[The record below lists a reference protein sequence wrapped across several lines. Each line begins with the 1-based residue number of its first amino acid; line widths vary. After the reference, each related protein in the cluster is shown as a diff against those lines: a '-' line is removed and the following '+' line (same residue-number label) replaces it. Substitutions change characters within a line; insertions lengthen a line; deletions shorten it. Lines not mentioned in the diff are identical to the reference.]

1 MSPHVP
7 IIMFCIV
14 FFVMLMIEPMIDR
27 LLRKIHDYLNQK
39 EEEQND

>member
-1 MSPHVP
+1 MSPHVF

-27 LLRKIHDYLNQK
+27 LLHKIHDYLNQK